1 MIHHFRY
8 FVHQERKGPRKQIK
22 VIGECE
28 GLLYVLILFYIHL
41 VVLYQNN
48 CALVLVRAAVV
59 GGREH
64 SDHRGERLR
73 SSPSVHFV
81 TIYLNLMCSDYR
93 QEIVFLQYLLYWLQS
108 EFV

>member
-8 FVHQERKGPRKQIK
+8 FVHQEWEGPRKQIK
-22 VIGECE
+22 VVGECE

-48 CALVLVRAAVV
+48 RALVLVRAAVV

-81 TIYLNLMCSDYR
+81 TIDLNLMCSDYR
-93 QEIVFLQYLLYWLQS
+93 QEIVFLQYLLYWFQPK
-108 EFV
+108 FV